1 MSGTKI
7 HIIALVLPL
16 VALLG
21 CKKESFPPTAPDI
34 RFENFYFASDST
46 TGYLTFYYHDLN
58 GDIGIKENESN
69 LPNQY
74 DLFVTYYEK
83 VNGKF
88 VKDTTIA
95 DSLFW
100 YRIPYIE
107 PDGANKEIDGTI
119 TIRMEPLSFNPFTPN
134 DTFKYSFYIV
144 DRANLPSNV
153 AESDPIVKP

>member
-7 HIIALVLPL
+7 HIIGLVFMLIA
-16 VALLG
+16 VLG

-34 RFENFYFASDST
+34 RFDSFHFDADST
-46 TGYLTFYYHDLN
+46 TGYLTLYYHDLN

-69 LPNQY
+69 PPNQY

-83 VNGKF
+83 VNGQF

-100 YRIPYIE
+100 YRLPYIE
-107 PDGANKEIDGTI
+107 PNGANKEIDGTI
-119 TIRMEPLSFNPFTPN
+119 TIRMEPLSYNPFTAN